1 MRSVISQS
9 LPCAELIVVDDGS
22 TDDGPEI
29 VGRLASEYPI
39 KFLHKVNGGQSSARN
54 LGAAHAIGDLIALL
68 DQDDIWYPNHLEAL
82 VQPFLEKRI
91 PELGWVYSNL
101 DEIDINGQM
110 VCRSFLSSLGTEHPK
125 RDVFSCLKQDMFILP
140 SASLISLK
148 AFREV
153 GGFDENLSGY
163 EDDDLFLRL
172 FRSGFDN
179 EYVDT
184 PLSQWRIYDES
195 SSYSSRMRQSRS
207 IYARKLLAAY
217 PDEKF
222 RSRYYTC
229 DFLLPRFYPSI
240 AADCRT
246 ALMSGDD
253 QAFCRA
259 RADLDFLSTYITP
272 TDPIK
277 LDVSSLLIT
286 AVIHIRND
294 APFIEQ
300 ALRSVMRQSL
310 PPAEI
315 IVLDDGYPDN
325 GVAAVEGLTAERPI
339 KILRRAE
346 AGASSGRNY
355 GVTQAKGDFIA
366 LLDQDD
372 IWYPN
377 HLERLAQPFVQS
389 RSHPLGWTYSN
400 VDEIDE
406 RGTVVKG
413 LLHSS
418 VSAQNPK
425 LDLTNFIR
433 EDAFIFPSASL
444 ISRKAFQ
451 VVGGFDDN
459 LGKYAN
465 DDLFLR
471 IFQAGFDN
479 EYVGDA
485 LSQRR
490 TYQWGQSATPSE
502 TTGLAQYVR
511 KLLENFKDDPSAG
524 NTMGALCLF
533 LGFFGH
539 ARRVCQGYS
548 FKEPGTDREG
558 GR

>member
-1 MRSVISQS
+1 M
-9 LPCAELIVVDDGS
+9 A
-22 TDDGPEI
+22 
-29 VGRLASEYPI
+29 Y
-39 KFLHKVNGGQSSARN
+39 H
-54 LGAAHAIGDLIALL
+54 
-68 DQDDIWYPNHLEAL
+68 
-82 VQPFLEKRI
+82 
-91 PELGWVYSNL
+91 
-101 DEIDINGQM
+101 
-110 VCRSFLSSLGTEHPK
+110 
-125 RDVFSCLKQDMFILP
+125 
-140 SASLISLK
+140 
-148 AFREV
+148 
-153 GGFDENLSGY
+153 
-163 EDDDLFLRL
+163 
-172 FRSGFDN
+172 
-179 EYVDT
+179 
-184 PLSQWRIYDES
+184 DES
-195 SSYSSRMRQSRS
+195 SSYSSRMGQSRS

-217 PDEKF
+217 PDDKF

-240 AADCRT
+240 AADCRS

-300 ALRSVMRQSL
+300 ALRSVMRQSM

-339 KILRRAE
+339 KILRNAE
-346 AGASSGRNY
+346 RGASSGRNY

-372 IWYPN
+372 IWYPY
-377 HLERLAQPFVQS
+377 HLERLAQPFAKPRS
-389 RSHPLGWTYSN
+389 RPLGWTYSN

-413 LLHSS
+413 MFHSS
-418 VSAQNPK
+418 VSAQHPK
-425 LDLTNFIR
+425 SDLTNFIR
-433 EDAFIFPSASL
+433 EDTFIFPSASL

-451 VVGGFDDN
+451 VVGGFDN
-459 LGKYAN
+459 NSGNYEN

-479 EYVGDA
+479 EYLGDA

-490 TYQWGQSATPSE
+490 S
-502 TTGLAQYVR
+502 
-511 KLLENFKDDPSAG
+511 
-524 NTMGALCLF
+524 
-533 LGFFGH
+533 
-539 ARRVCQGYS
+539 
-548 FKEPGTDREG
+548 
-558 GR
+558 